1 MPESPRIPTGAT
13 LRIPGKARGKK
24 ITVRVNGH
32 PVPAFE
38 GETVFALL
46 TAHGIYAL
54 GHDRK
59 NGRTLGGLCGMGV
72 CYQCRVT
79 INGVPDQQACT
90 TPVEDHMEIETHAP
104 VY

>member
-1 MPESPRIPTGAT
+1 MPVT
-13 LRIPGKARGKK
+13 LRIPGKARGKQL
-24 ITVRVNGH
+24 IVRVNGR
-32 PVPAFE
+32 PVTAFE

-54 GHDRK
+54 GRDRK
-59 NGRTLGGLCGMGV
+59 SGHTQGGLCGMGV
-72 CYQCRVT
+72 CHQCRVT

-90 TPVEDHMEIETHAP
+90 TLVKNHMEIETHAL